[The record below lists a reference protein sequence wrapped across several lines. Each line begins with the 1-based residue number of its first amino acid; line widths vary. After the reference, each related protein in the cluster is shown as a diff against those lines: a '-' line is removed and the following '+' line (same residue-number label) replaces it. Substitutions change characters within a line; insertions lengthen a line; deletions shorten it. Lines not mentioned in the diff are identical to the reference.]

1 MRGVGTMRD
10 NKGIS
15 MITLVITIICMVI
28 FLSLAYRIGTRY
40 IFESKEEERTALVA
54 VLSDG
59 VTRRKNDRYVGIGD
73 TT

>member
-1 MRGVGTMRD
+1 MRD

-40 IFESKEEERTALVA
+40 IFESKEE
-54 VLSDG
+54 
-59 VTRRKNDRYVGIGD
+59 
-73 TT
+73 